1 MCYYINSLI
10 ERVIKMGDTFVFKNK
25 DGNVAGT
32 ITIYKSNLKIGKIKS
47 LESKYQEFKMLIK
60 TSQFV
65 KLDELLNNALAR
77 IVDYLKDTT
86 DSTQRLKLQN
96 KYDGLNNV
104 KRKIELAKKE
114 YNNNPK
120 NQLAYNKVIN
130 LYNSLKNLL

>member
-1 MCYYINSLI
+1 
-10 ERVIKMGDTFVFKNK
+10 MGDTFVYKDK

-32 ITIYKSNLKIGKIKS
+32 ITIYKHNLKIGKIRS
-47 LESKYQEFKMLIK
+47 FESKYQELKTLIK
-60 TSQFV
+60 TSQFS
-65 KLDELLNNALAR
+65 KLDDVLNQALAR

-86 DSTQRLKLQN
+86 DSTKRLKLQN
-96 KYDGLNNV
+96 KYDGLNNL

-114 YNNNPK
+114 YNSNPK